1 MASANQA
8 AKAEAKKAIEKVAK
22 EVIKETK
29 NSAQRNQGP
38 GKRWYNKKGRHM
50 PKNREKRTKQTVDKE
65 VNKKLRKEGLEGPRS
80 RFSVRVS
87 ATVGKLGPNH
97 AQGPELQVASF
108 LHPALMKEPND
119 GTNFG
124 PLQAAAAQWG
134 LWRISSLSVRFT
146 PLVGASA
153 VTGSVYRASL
163 NLTQSPGNANWG
175 GLGARNHID
184 IPVGRST
191 TWKLKRGDFN
201 GPRQTWWMTDTNEE
215 GGQSAGP
222 MLEVHGL
229 GKTTSTY
236 QDRDWTGD
244 LFIVEVDGR
253 WEFTNYNSKPALGT
267 LDRKTEDLQGS
278 KAPSMAVGDD
288 GVLTMSIPSD
298 TRLAR
303 FMSDASER
311 NAPPEGS
318 VGETIWQVVDEGVG
332 LASSVTPVPFNW
344 LIRSGWWFIKKI
356 AGRSSNAVTTYQVF
370 ASLADAQN
378 NKPVIAERMA
388 STTAATILTV
398 TQINAPNVGPADTR
412 TNFHSGISPFP
423 LKPAEVP
430 PPPGSVVRLMATA
443 RSLFE
448 MDFTGLDTS
457 LRVVLKKAVHSYPF
471 RVYGPNSYFTHISG
485 ALKLTSMSALA
496 ISPEGEELGFYNPG
510 YFRATGYLAKWRDSS
525 SVLGQVL
532 AWSHEDWG
540 ASSSAPFTLAA
551 YLVRVT
557 TASSATDLTSY
568 LPYAPT
574 VYVGGGSS
582 VTPPLQLTGNKV
594 DVIAVTK
601 PGSTTHQTCLVRLP
615 PFSVGDM
622 LLLYNIGKGTNE
634 ILPQGDPL
642 PGSSN
647 DVVITNTRTFTSG
660 LWGTLLSTITP
671 VEDYMSFQMTL
682 PNAETEED
690 KLVSKILGLIKT
702 AQSTPD
708 SESEEGSEVSEE
720 ESDDE
725 EPCTEGPTPPQPTPR
740 LKLAKEMM
748 YEALRDSDW
757 THVDAEALLAAISSK
772 N

>member
-1 MASANQA
+1 
-8 AKAEAKKAIEKVAK
+8 
-22 EVIKETK
+22 
-29 NSAQRNQGP
+29 
-38 GKRWYNKKGRHM
+38 M
-50 PKNREKRTKQTVDKE
+50 PKNREKKTKQTVDKE

-267 LDRKTEDLQGS
+267 LDRKTEELKDT
-278 KAPSMAVGDD
+278 KAPSMAVGSD
-288 GVLTMSIPSD
+288 GILTMSIPND

-303 FMSDASER
+303 FMSDAFER

-356 AGRSSNAVTTYQVF
+356 AGRSSNAATTYQVF

-378 NKPVIAERMA
+378 NKPVIAEPMA
-388 STTAATILTV
+388 STTAATTLTV
-398 TQINAPNVGPADTR
+398 TQINAPNVGPSDTR
-412 TNFHSGISPFP
+412 TNFHAGVSPYPLIPSKDPPPARTRVLITARGRPFKINYDAAADTSIKACVKSGATKYLYTLRRGNDVSYVTSAYKLRNVRVLSLDDQDQITGCYDPGWLMPTGISLYP
-423 LKPAEVP
+423 L
-430 PPPGSVVRLMATA
+430 SNT
-443 RSLFE
+443 
-448 MDFTGLDTS
+448 TS
-457 LRVVLKKAVHSYPF
+457 
-471 RVYGPNSYFTHISG
+471 
-485 ALKLTSMSALA
+485 A
-496 ISPEGEELGFYNPG
+496 IG
-510 YFRATGYLAKWRDSS
+510 R
-525 SVLGQVL
+525 VL
-532 AWSHEDWG
+532 AYDGDNFNSD
-540 ASSSAPFTLAA
+540 SAPFSCAVWFVQITRDVAGTVPTDLIQHHPGAYLAA
-551 YLVRVT
+551 
-557 TASSATDLTSY
+557 
-568 LPYAPT
+568 
-574 VYVGGGSS
+574 GSS
-582 VTPPLQLTGNKV
+582 VTPPIQATINKLSVPALNRTGNSS
-594 DVIAVTK
+594 VTPCK
-601 PGSTTHQTCLVRLP
+601 THIPALTSNDYLLVY
-615 PFSVGDM
+615 SVGK
-622 LLLYNIGKGTNE
+622 NKINE
-634 ILPQGDPL
+634 AGF
-642 PGSSN
+642 
-647 DVVITNTRTFTSG
+647 TNTAPLAESDSSENAQQVDQNHTTDIGF
-660 LWGTLLSTITP
+660 WANALSTSCPT
-671 VEDYMSFQMTL
+671 EDR
-682 PNAETEED
+682 
-690 KLVSKILGLIKT
+690 VSVVLRT
-702 AQSTPD
+702 AQQRSADSALVDKIMLAIQQRFNLSPAED
-708 SESEEGSEVSEE
+708 SESESEGEDSQ
-720 ESDDE
+720 SDDE
-725 EPCTEGPTPPQPTPR
+725 SETENCTEEPTPPQPAPR
-740 LKLAKEMM
+740 VKLAKEMM
-748 YEALRDSDW
+748 YEALRESDW
-757 THVDAEALLAAISSK
+757 THVDADALIAAFSK
-772 N
+772 ELNTARGHAE